1 MLFHTIQK
9 EAWINRDFYLKY
21 FFFNVNG
28 LFLAQSLKKK
38 KKLEADKTDEYYAFK
53 TSEDSE
59 DDDIFN
65 GVVGHA
71 VSAVVSTMTSESRI
85 RRHKESSPQ

>member
-1 MLFHTIQK
+1 M
-9 EAWINRDFYLKY
+9 
-21 FFFNVNG
+21 NG

-53 TSEDSE
+53 TNEDSE

-65 GVVGHA
+65 VVVGHA
-71 VSAVVSTMTSESRI
+71 VSAVVSKMTSKSRI
-85 RRHKESSPQ
+85 RRQEESSPQ